1 MLNENVLFFSIVEPQ
16 NNEGPR
22 DWQMLFAITS

>member
-1 MLNENVLFFSIVEPQ
+1 MLNENVLFFSIVEPLY
-16 NNEGPR
+16 NEGPR